1 MVSKARISAKNIG
14 STSVVKRIDNTG
26 AKHIY
31 IQCQSRSI
39 QRGKTPTQLLAEAY
53 QDQIAYLKATCH
65 DRKPIRNSSPIK
77 TKPVVQ
83 RMPSPKRRVN
93 APNATAWAGR
103 KPVGQRM
110 PSPTKAPLVKVNFR
124 EKLMRKNHAMNI
136 IQKRHGNLSERQLEK
151 LRLPSTIKPYMNSKE
166 KLFDNP
172 SKNFT
177 GKYGKPTQ
185 YLENLMKSTINSIQN
200 MKPSPPK
207 APPPG
212 LRAPPPP
219 PPPPPPARRMQQ
231 KM

>member
-31 IQCQSRSI
+31 IQCQSRSTP
-39 QRGKTPTQLLAEAY
+39 RGKTPTQLLAEAY
-53 QDQIAYLKATCH
+53 QDQIAYLKATCR
-65 DRKPIRNSSPIK
+65 DKKPNHNSSPIK

-103 KPVGQRM
+103 KPTGQRT
-110 PSPTKAPLVKVNFR
+110 PSPKNTPLVEENFR
-124 EKLMRKNHAMNI
+124 EKLMQKNHAIKI
-136 IQKRHGNLSERQLEK
+136 IQDRHGNFSERQLKK
-151 LRLPSTIKPYMNSKE
+151 LRAPSTIKPYLKSKE
-166 KLFDNP
+166 KLFNAP
-172 SKNFT
+172 GKNFS

-185 YLENLMKSTINSIQN
+185 YLENLMKSTIKNIQN

-207 APPPG
+207 PPPSG
-212 LRAPPPP
+212 LRAPPPAP
-219 PPPPPPARRMQQ
+219 PPPPLRR
-231 KM
+231 KK

>member
-1 MVSKARISAKNIG
+1 MSASAKTNKG
-14 STSVVKRIDNTG
+14 STKRIDNTG

-39 QRGKTPTQLLAEAY
+39 PRGKTPTQLLAEAY

-65 DRKPIRNSSPIK
+65 DKKMVRNSSPPSRVSPKK
-77 TKPVVQ
+77 TKPMVQ
-83 RMPSPKRRVN
+83 RIPSPKIRD
-93 APNATAWAGR
+93 NATVWAGR
-103 KPVGQRM
+103 KPTEQRV
-110 PSPTKAPLVKVNFR
+110 PSPKNAPLVKVNFR
-124 EKLMRKNHAMNI
+124 EKLMQKNHAMQI